1 MVLTRNKL
9 IAAAAASGLI
19 VLGLV
24 ALISTISDARVARL
38 EGEVAAAKSR
48 AEILERAA
56 RQRELDAAEYK
67 QKTEY
72 LEKGLAE
79 IQAIARRQD
88 EELEIIS
95 SDVDSARGN
104 FERAKRIR
112 SIAATGEELC
122 RKLAEVGHGCGE

>member
-56 RQRELDAAEYK
+56 RQRELDAAAYK

-95 SDVDSARGN
+95 SDVDSARGGY
-104 FERAKRIR
+104 ERAKRVR
-112 SIAATGEELC
+112 SIAATADELC
-122 RKLAEVGHGCGE
+122 AKLAEVGHGCG